1 MPALTQYLS
10 VYLLGILELWVAIPT
25 GIAFKMS
32 VIATA
37 LVSAAGAL
45 TSGVIVLAVGAPL
58 RNRLLRLKTNNT
70 GNINNNIQ
78 KIWNEFGIVGL
89 GLIAPFFT
97 GVHLGT
103 AIAVALG
110 CSWKKTLFW
119 MSIGTVVWSFILS
132 YAALAGF
139 SFFR

>member
-1 MPALTQYLS
+1 MPVLAQYLT
-10 VYLLGILELWVAIPT
+10 VYLLGILELWIAIPA
-25 GIAFKMS
+25 GIGLKIP

-45 TSGVIVLAVGAPL
+45 TSGIIVLAVGAPL
-58 RNRLLRLKTNNT
+58 RDRLMRMKTKKT
-70 GNINNNIQ
+70 GTLDGNIQ

-103 AIAVALG
+103 AIAIALG
-110 CSWKKTLFW
+110 CTWRKTFLW
-119 MSIGTVVWSFILS
+119 MTIGTLLWSFVIAI
-132 YAALAGF
+132 AAAAGF
-139 SFFR
+139 SLFR

>member
-1 MPALTQYLS
+1 MAVLAQYLT
-10 VYLLGILELWVAIPT
+10 VYLLGILELW
-25 GIAFKMS
+25 IAVPAGMALKMP

-58 RNRLLRLKTNNT
+58 RNWLLRMKTKKT
-70 GNINNNIQ
+70 GKLDNSVQ

-103 AIAVALG
+103 AIALALG
-110 CSWKKTLFW
+110 SPWRKALLW
-119 MSIGTVVWSFILS
+119 MSIGTLAWSFIIA
-132 YAALAGF
+132 YAAAAGF
-139 SFFR
+139 SLFR